1 MPVFMNMSLKRLLF
15 MRGEEM
21 SGKATNVFPVLDNKF
36 KTGAAKESA
45 TTIADMEQFSV
56 AFSNGVQTWTPMD
69 QEGWQRG
76 LMTAKAV
83 TITLNGKRNIGDTGN
98 DFVAGKTFKNGH
110 DAEGYFEW
118 EMPDGTSI
126 SWTNAIFDIKNC
138 GGGGSADV
146 GPLEFDVIGN
156 GKPTITPAL

>member
-1 MPVFMNMSLKRLLF
+1 
-15 MRGEEM
+15 M

>member
-1 MPVFMNMSLKRLLF
+1 MNMSLKRLLF

>member
-1 MPVFMNMSLKRLLF
+1 
-15 MRGEEM
+15 M

-36 KTGAAKESA
+36 KAGAAKESA
-45 TTIADMEQFSV
+45 TMIADMESFSV

-76 LMTAKAV
+76 LMTAKAI
-83 TITLNGKRNIGDTGN
+83 TITLNGKRNVGDTGN
-98 DFVAGKTFKNGH
+98 DFVAGKAFKNGH
-110 DAEGYFEW
+110 DAEGHFEW

-126 SWTNAIFDIKNC
+126 AWENAIFDIKNC
-138 GGGGSADV
+138 GGGNGTDV
-146 GPLEFDVIGN
+146 GPLEFDTISN

>member
-36 KTGAAKESA
+36 KTGAAKEST